1 MFWAAIEIITIFQ
14 NIRSMGQKKSFSTLL
29 PPCSISWEPNSR
41 WKLSRLSSIH
51 WSRGRSKSYLK
62 KFRTMFLI
70 LFKFYI
76 QFLIIQGELERN
88 LKWLI
93 KEYCFM
99 KLNFRIFSDTTMSFG
114 RLRETIFFPLG
125 AWCVCVLFSLHFRR
139 NFLNVTQFLT
149 WSYQWTFGNDIEDAQ
164 IIFHYYCS

>member
-1 MFWAAIEIITIFQ
+1 
-14 NIRSMGQKKSFSTLL
+14 
-29 PPCSISWEPNSR
+29 
-41 WKLSRLSSIH
+41 
-51 WSRGRSKSYLK
+51 
-62 KFRTMFLI
+62 MFLI

-125 AWCVCVLFSLHFRR
+125 AWCVCIILVAFPSKFSKRDAIFDLELPM
-139 NFLNVTQFLT
+139 NFWQ
-149 WSYQWTFGNDIEDAQ
+149 
-164 IIFHYYCS
+164 